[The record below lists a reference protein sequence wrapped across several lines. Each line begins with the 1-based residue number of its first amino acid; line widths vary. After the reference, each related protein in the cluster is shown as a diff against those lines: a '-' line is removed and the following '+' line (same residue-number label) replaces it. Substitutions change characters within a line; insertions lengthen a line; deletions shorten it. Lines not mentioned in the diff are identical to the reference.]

1 MYRRMLVPLDGSELA
16 EVVFPYIKEL
26 AARLEIDVILL
37 QVAGPVLGQFGP
49 MRRAYIDRVIEIV
62 RREIRDIQ
70 SDIGTRLET
79 KPIEVRGELVEGYPA
94 EVILRYAE
102 ENEVDLI
109 ALATHGYSG
118 LKRWGIGSVASKVL
132 SASKIPIWLIR
143 AGIIEE
149 KPYDEWPSTTLLV
162 PLDGSE
168 LAESVLPH
176 IEILAKQRSTK
187 PVEVVLL
194 RVAESPT
201 MPSYFGPELSGMSL
215 NWGEYVQQE
224 EVRRK
229 KLAVEYLDKIE
240 TQLKNS
246 DVSVRSEVLEG
257 KTSDEII
264 NFATKNP
271 FTIIVMATH
280 GRSGLGRLVY
290 GSVAATLLNSVTC
303 PILLIKPK

>member
-62 RREIRDIQ
+62 GREIREIQ

-143 AGIIEE
+143 AGITEE

-201 MPSYFGPELSGMSL
+201 MPSYFGP
-215 NWGEYVQQE
+215 
-224 EVRRK
+224 
-229 KLAVEYLDKIE
+229 
-240 TQLKNS
+240 QLKNS